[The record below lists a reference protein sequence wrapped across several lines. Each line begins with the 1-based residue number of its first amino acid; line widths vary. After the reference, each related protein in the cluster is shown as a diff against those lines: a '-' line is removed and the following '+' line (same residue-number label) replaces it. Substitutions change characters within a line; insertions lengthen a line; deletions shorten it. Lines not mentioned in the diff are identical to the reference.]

1 VDGGGRNS
9 VELENRR
16 GRKVTVGSNPTPSAT
31 ESPISVS
38 LPLNSRNRRVHGVSC
53 DRSSPEKVESL
64 KLCRRLGSVS
74 LIAIQAVT
82 FATISLCRI
91 FRSGAKERGIPRN
104 RVRDHVTEE
113 KVSCPGQMRRLSQ
126 GSSRKAI
133 GGSGALRIRAPSSA
147 PAIPEA
153 DQSGGLLGSAR

>member
-1 VDGGGRNS
+1 
-9 VELENRR
+9 
-16 GRKVTVGSNPTPSAT
+16 SAT

-38 LPLNSRNRRVHGVSC
+38 LPPNSRNRRVQGVSC

-64 KLCRRLGSVS
+64 RLCRRLGSVS
-74 LIAIQAVT
+74 LIAIKAVT

-91 FRSGAKERGIPRN
+91 FRSGAKDWGIPRN

-133 GGSGALRIRAPSSA
+133 GGQRGTQNWSAVFCACHSRGRSIRRVIRVCAVS
-147 PAIPEA
+147 
-153 DQSGGLLGSAR
+153 SGG

>member
-1 VDGGGRNS
+1 MLKFKNF
-9 VELENRR
+9 EKFENIL
-16 GRKVTVGSNPTPSAT
+16 KFTVFFGVRETISQQTGSSAT

-64 KLCRRLGSVS
+64 RLCRRLGSVS

-91 FRSGAKERGIPRN
+91 FRSGANDRGIPRN

-113 KVSCPGQMRRLSQ
+113 KVSCAGQMRRLSQ

-147 PAIPEA
+147 PAIAEA
-153 DQSGGLLGSAR
+153 DQSGG